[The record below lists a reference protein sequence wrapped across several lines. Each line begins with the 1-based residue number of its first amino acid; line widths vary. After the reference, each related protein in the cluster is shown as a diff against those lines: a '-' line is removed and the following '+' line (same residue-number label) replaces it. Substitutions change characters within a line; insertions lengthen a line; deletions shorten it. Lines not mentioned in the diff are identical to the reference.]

1 MPEPRRVR
9 SSLGQEPPLDALDVR
24 DVVRAVYDE
33 DEIGEK
39 TKRKKKIQFPGAV
52 SLAST
57 CIYLLRQRLCRANES
72 CERVPSHSREF
83 NDVKFSIETHFF

>member
-57 CIYLLRQRLCRANES
+57 CKYYYDDGFAALMRVVNAFRLILGNLMM
-72 CERVPSHSREF
+72 
-83 NDVKFSIETHFF
+83 